1 MFGLTALELARI
13 QFAFTMSFHILFP
26 AITIGMASYLVVL
39 ELCWLRTGRQVYLD
53 LYHFWLKIFAV
64 NFGMGV
70 VSGIVMAYQF
80 GTNWS
85 FFSEYAGGIT
95 GPLLAYEVLTAFF
108 LEAGFLGVMLF
119 GWNRVGPGLHF
130 AATCLVALG
139 TLISATWILGAN
151 SWMQTPQGY
160 AIVNGRM
167 EPADWMAIIFNPSF
181 PYRLAHMSVAAFL
194 STALFVGASGAWHLL
209 RGRDSA
215 AVRKMLSMAMWMVVI
230 VAPLQAVIGDFHGLN
245 TLAHQPAKI
254 AALEGHWENRGNEA
268 LPLILFGMPDMARE
282 RTRFAVEVPHLGS
295 VILTHTWNGQI
306 KGLKQFPPEER
317 PNSPIVFWSFRTM
330 VGLGF
335 LMIGLGL
342 WSLWLRRGGRLFTS
356 TRFLRAALWMGP
368 AGLLAV
374 LAGWITT
381 EVGRQPWVVYGLLR
395 TADGVSPHGA
405 LPLALTLALF
415 VVSYLFVFGVGI
427 AYVLRLVRQGPQH
440 FDAGAPGSGQ
450 GGPGQERT
458 PMRPLSAAGA
468 GDAGS

>member
-1 MFGLTALELARI
+1 
-13 QFAFTMSFHILFP
+13 
-26 AITIGMASYLVVL
+26 
-39 ELCWLRTGRQVYLD
+39 
-53 LYHFWLKIFAV
+53 
-64 NFGMGV
+64 
-70 VSGIVMAYQF
+70 
-80 GTNWS
+80 
-85 FFSEYAGGIT
+85 
-95 GPLLAYEVLTAFF
+95 
-108 LEAGFLGVMLF
+108 
-119 GWNRVGPGLHF
+119 
-130 AATCLVALG
+130 
-139 TLISATWILGAN
+139 
-151 SWMQTPQGY
+151 MQTPQGY